1 MARLSLIKVMAGI
14 LLLLAWLSDAS
25 NLKAG
30 TGVEAR
36 FGRRFFLSMSSQSVS
51 GSSSN
56 SARVD
61 RARLR
66 LAEVQGL
73 LPIGASEKA
82 ELTGTSL
89 SEMMK
94 QATSIDSSTRVRE
107 ISWRVAEP
115 EIRYDAMRSQTE
127 LYSQPLRWL
136 SRNVELFVPFS
147 IFTLN
152 VVFDILTGT
161 EKQRRANRAEEL
173 LDVISKQSPA
183 IIKAGQALASRPD
196 LFPKEYLEAL
206 QKLQDRCPAYPTNQ
220 AIAQFESEIGVPFDE
235 VFEYESPLEPAA
247 AASIG
252 QVYKAKL
259 KSNGAE
265 VAIKIQRPNCMNTIS
280 TDLFVLRWY
289 SNLVERLL
297 KLVGRNISLVSV
309 IDDFGELIFR
319 EMDYRAE
326 AVNAQRFAELYA
338 SIPDVFV
345 PKVYTDLSTGK
356 VLTME
361 WVTGARLSDKSSLE
375 RMGLDSSK
383 FVDILVQCSLR
394 QMLENGFFH
403 ADPHAGNLLAMPS
416 GKLCFLD
423 FGMVSY
429 VESQQRYSIIEAV
442 VHLVNR
448 DFVALANLYS
458 RMGFIP
464 ADVNQEPLV
473 QALRKALPDVLN
485 ASVGELNIKNIINK
499 LGDVMFRFPF
509 SLPPYYIS
517 IIRCLGVL
525 EGVALQVDDN
535 FRIIEDAYP
544 YIASRLLTD
553 SAEELQEALQQLL
566 FTKEDEPRWD
576 RLEELLERADSVT
589 DYSIEEAAERLIA
602 YLAIDTEP
610 SARLREVIKTQ
621 IIENSSVFFEGGAFL
636 ASSQIRNGELLGT
649 MTSLAS
655 KAREGGSGAA
665 ITELIDLLEKNY
677 ESSLLSGEFA
687 AVNGAMSSN
696 DHHQASS
703 KPPSASRVAALLLS
717 GGDDPRKAQEVVVG
731 ILRKMLREP
740 KMAALTSEIVA
751 EVVEKNSA
759 RVLEILLVG

>member
-1 MARLSLIKVMAGI
+1 MTKQREMNSVQRSMS
-14 LLLLAWLSDAS
+14 LLLLMLLTANGLL
-25 NLKAG
+25 NAG
-30 TGVEAR
+30 CTRSVAA
-36 FGRRFFLSMSSQSVS
+36 GRGRLLSMSTRPMSP
-51 GSSSN
+51 SSS
-56 SARVD
+56 SRVD

-82 ELTGTSL
+82 ELTGTSMN
-89 SEMMK
+89 EMMK
-94 QATSIDSSTRVRE
+94 DFSNKQDSNTRVRE

-115 EIRYDAMRSQTE
+115 EIQYDAMRSQTE
-127 LYSQPLRWL
+127 LYRQPLRWL

-147 IFTLN
+147 IFILSVTLD
-152 VVFDILTGT
+152 VVTGK
-161 EKQRRANRAEEL
+161 EKQRRAKRAEEL
-173 LDVISKQSPA
+173 LNVISKQSPA

-196 LFPKEYLEAL
+196 LFPKEYLDAL

-220 AIAQFESEIGVPFDE
+220 ALSLFEEELGISFDE
-235 VFEYESPLEPAA
+235 VFDHDDTPLEPVA

-252 QVYKAKL
+252 QVYKARL

-297 KLVGRNISLVSV
+297 KLVGRDISLVSV

-361 WVTGARLSDKSSLE
+361 WVSGARLSDKTSLDG
-375 RMGLDSSK
+375 MGLDSSK

-403 ADPHAGNLLAMPS
+403 ADPHGGNLLAMPS

-429 VESQQRYSIIEAV
+429 VESNQRYSIIEAV

-448 DFVALANLYS
+448 DFEALAGLYR

-464 ADVNQEPLV
+464 SDVDQEPLV
-473 QALRKALPDVLN
+473 QALGKALPDVLN

-589 DYSIEEAAERLIA
+589 DYSIEEAAERLIE
-602 YLAIDTEP
+602 YLASDTEP
-610 SARLREVIKTQ
+610 SARLRQVIKKQ
-621 IIENSSVFFEGGAFL
+621 IIENSSLFFEGGAFL
-636 ASSQIRNGELLGT
+636 ASKQLRNGELLGT
-649 MTSLAS
+649 VSSLAS
-655 KAREGGSGAA
+655 KAQQGGSTVVV
-665 ITELIDLLEKNY
+665 TELIDLLERNY
-677 ESSLLSGEFA
+677 ESSQLAGGIELPGDFA
-687 AVNGAMSSN
+687 AHDSS
-696 DHHQASS
+696 AKS
-703 KPPSASRVAALLLS
+703 PSASRVASLLLS
-717 GGDDPRKAQEVVVG
+717 SRGDDSNKSQE
-731 ILRKMLREP
+731 IIRTLRKVLREP

-751 EVVEKNSA
+751 EVIEKNSA
-759 RVLEILLVG
+759 RVLEILLIG